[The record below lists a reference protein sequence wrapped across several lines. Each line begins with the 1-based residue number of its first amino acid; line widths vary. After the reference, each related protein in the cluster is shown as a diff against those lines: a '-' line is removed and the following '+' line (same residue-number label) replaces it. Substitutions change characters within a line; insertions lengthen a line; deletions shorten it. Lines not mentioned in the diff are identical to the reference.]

1 MKKITL
7 GLVVGVFIGTMLM
20 FTGCGAEKIDLN
32 EFVTVETQGYDGYG
46 TGKAEFD
53 SGKLEEALMANGVD
67 VSGTLNVIMAV
78 SGAADKLDKLS
89 NGDEIEYKWNIDK
102 TAVKTFKKKYK
113 ILLCYKDFSTKVE
126 GLKDPAEFNL
136 GDYLDI
142 SVNGVA
148 PKGSLYVK
156 TSLNGFIVEADKKD
170 GLSNGDE
177 VTITVKPQMLDA
189 NVEELCAQNQIP
201 VFDGTYKYT
210 VEGLHNYVTSV
221 SEIPSD
227 VFEIMKKKSEEAL
240 EEAKEDGCGQCDGL
254 FGNVYRH
261 RNYDSY
267 KLVSVGISD
276 AAGDGLY
283 DLNSVIMVYELSFSV
298 HGDVKTYAYT
308 EFKGVVDS
316 NEGLSED
323 DFKTY
328 LDTFRTCEINEKSY
342 VGLPSIEEINE
353 HNKKTSMGNAI
364 PDYRFEDI
372 Q

>member
-1 MKKITL
+1 MKKSKL

-227 VFEIMKKKSEEAL
+227 VFEIMKKKSAEAFEES
-240 EEAKEDGCGQCDGL
+240 KKDTCDCDGL

-267 KLVSVGISD
+267 KLVAVGIAEPADSF
-276 AAGDGLY
+276 AYYG
-283 DLNSVIMVYELSFSV
+283 NSVIMVYELDYSV

-308 EFKGVVDS
+308 EFHSIVDS

-323 DFKTY
+323 DFMTT
-328 LDTFRTCEINEKSY
+328 LDEYKTCEINEKSY
-342 VGLPSIEEINE
+342 LGQPSIEGINE
-353 HNKKTSMGNAI
+353 YIAKTTYLGE
-364 PDYRFEDI
+364 PCKYKFEDI